1 MEMNHVMKGILV
13 WVMLVVSSSAL
24 AQGGACRDR
33 DHLVKWLE
41 EKHGEVVEHMAV
53 TSRGALVEF
62 TVAPDG
68 RWSMLVTLPGPNGL
82 TCMTAEGTD
91 WQDASRIEGT
101 SA

>member
-1 MEMNHVMKGILV
+1 MMKGVLV
-13 WVMLVVSSSAL
+13 GVVLVVSSSAL
-24 AQGGACRDR
+24 AAEGSCRER
-33 DHLVKWLE
+33 DYWIEGLE
-41 EKHGEVVEHMAV
+41 RTHEEVVKHMAI

-68 RWSMLVTLPGPNGL
+68 SWSMLVTLPGPNGL

-91 WQDASRIEGT
+91 WRDLPEVKGT